1 MLFCLCYP
9 PLLSSNTFCVFLC
22 FLLSLHVYLLSSP
35 IFCSSPS
42 NPFFVTTSYLAPL
55 PCTVVGRKSYL
66 PFLAE
71 KWRLIVSNNVLITPH
86 VHFRTELDEE
96 RAQGNGIPAWQP
108 GHRGSL
114 SHGTLTIY
122 TAILNDF
129 LVITPVLLLVC
140 RGFLKM
146 IFVEERSQLHP
157 FKCLFQESKHAP
169 SRHRPSSS
177 LCQV

>member
-1 MLFCLCYP
+1 MLFCLRYS

-22 FLLSLHVYLLSSP
+22 FLLCLHVHLLSSP
-35 IFCSSPS
+35 ILCSSPS
-42 NPFFVTTSYLAPL
+42 NPFFVTTFCLAPL
-55 PCTVVGRKSYL
+55 
-66 PFLAE
+66 LA
-71 KWRLIVSNNVLITPH
+71 LSL
-86 VHFRTELDEE
+86 
-96 RAQGNGIPAWQP
+96 A
-108 GHRGSL
+108 GSL
-114 SHGTLTIY
+114 TFPSWLKNEDKLSLIMCSLRPMSISEQSCMRKEQGEMAYLHDSQATRVVSAMVHSVC

-157 FKCLFQESKHAP
+157 FKCLFLQSKHAP
-169 SRHRPSSS
+169 SHHRPSSS